1 MDEINFGKMRK
12 ADLSKWNEK
21 AKKIKLDKTD
31 VYIVKTDDFVPEDS
45 EKLGFIH
52 FAKKGES
59 KDKMGV
65 IVSDK
70 SGKYYLVKPLIKD
83 NGKEKKFIFNRKAG
97 WAKVDGGYVIIAK
110 VRKWLIALLTLLALL
125 LLGLIIWKSAGM
137 SPQDVFDYTTNQG
150 QKKNKDNKAVLEYS
164 SYGSVAENVV
174 WKAGQRQQKIT
185 LFLPRYTY
193 LKNSNGMSYEAEN
206 NIDAA
211 AHIYVDLN
219 KDGKFSNAE
228 CVYNPIDYDKQ
239 GNVTGFKHMLKPGY
253 QINSVTIDRDI
264 PKGKYKA
271 QVLWT
276 GVTRKTHELA
286 NPARFAFTLQVK

>member
-1 MDEINFGKMRK
+1 MDNKLRK

-31 VYIVKTDDFVPEDS
+31 IYIVKPDDFVPGDN

-52 FAKKGES
+52 FAKKDG
-59 KDKMGV
+59 DGI

-70 SGKYYLVKPLIKD
+70 SGKCYPVKSLKD
-83 NGKEKKFIFNRKAG
+83 KKFIFDYKAG
-97 WAKVDGGYVIIAK
+97 WAKVDGGYVIVAK
-110 VRKWLIALLTLLALL
+110 TRKWLIVLLGSLALL
-125 LLGLIIWKSAGM
+125 SLGLTIWKSTGM
-137 SPQDVFDYTTNQG
+137 TPKDVFDYTTNQG
-150 QKKNKDNKAVLEYS
+150 QKANEDNKPTLEYS

-174 WKAGQRQQKIT
+174 WKANQRQQKIT
-185 LFLPRYTY
+185 LFLPKYTY
-193 LKNSNGMSYEAEN
+193 LKNNNGTSYKAEN
-206 NIDAA
+206 NIDAS

-219 KDGKFSNAE
+219 KDGKFSNSE
-228 CVYNPIDYDKQ
+228 CVYNPIKYDKQ
-239 GNVTGFKHMLKPGY
+239 GNMTSFKHMLRPGY
-253 QINSVTIDRDI
+253 QINGVQIDRDI

-286 NPARFAFTLQVK
+286 NPARFAFNLQVK